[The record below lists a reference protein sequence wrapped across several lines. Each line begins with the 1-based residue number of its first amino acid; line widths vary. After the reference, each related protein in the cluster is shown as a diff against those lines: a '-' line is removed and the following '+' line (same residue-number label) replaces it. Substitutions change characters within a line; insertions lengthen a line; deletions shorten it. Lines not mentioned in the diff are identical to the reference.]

1 MDFSS
6 KESSIPLT
14 LSLLLLSRL
23 IFGGDGI
30 HVIRYRHRLNIL
42 ALSGKVFLDRYKTSL
57 TAKPVSLRPDQ
68 AIPQFLQCQWT
79 WEAQWRR
86 DSAMAHRLCG
96 DIGAGSSPTFVYL
109 CCWLSLLPVQEE
121 QQTTAG
127 NCLKG
132 TYWSFFGCHHPSD
145 VLKELLGLSQIT
157 SLQWIPRAGWLYS
170 QPLQLRHRR
179 KLWMCCES
187 HSDKNL

>member
-42 ALSGKVFLDRYKTSL
+42 ALSGKVFLDRYKTNL

-68 AIPQFLQCQWT
+68 ANFFSVNERGRHNEEETVQWHT
-79 WEAQWRR
+79 GCAETLAL
-86 DSAMAHRLCG
+86 AAPPPLCTSV
-96 DIGAGSSPTFVYL
+96 AGSAYYQFRRS
-109 CCWLSLLPVQEE
+109 SR
-121 QQTTAG
+121 QQQATA
-127 NCLKG
+127 
-132 TYWSFFGCHHPSD
+132 
-145 VLKELLGLSQIT
+145 
-157 SLQWIPRAGWLYS
+157 
-170 QPLQLRHRR
+170 
-179 KLWMCCES
+179 
-187 HSDKNL
+187 